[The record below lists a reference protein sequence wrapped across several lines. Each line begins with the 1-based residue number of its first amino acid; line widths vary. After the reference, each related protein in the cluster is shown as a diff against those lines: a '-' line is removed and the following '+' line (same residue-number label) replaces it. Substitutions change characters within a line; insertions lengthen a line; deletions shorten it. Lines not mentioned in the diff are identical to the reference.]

1 MKVQIASRN
10 CRQYFIIL
18 FFSLFIPL
26 FFDSCQIKKE
36 ENKPARPNILLLM
49 SDNHS
54 WNHLGAYGD
63 PVVKTPNIDKIA
75 NEGVKFTHAF
85 CASPSCTPARAGM
98 LTGQDIWRL
107 EEGANLWGILPNKF
121 PLYTD
126 LLRAAGYF
134 VGIKGKGWGPGSF
147 EDSGR
152 EIDHGGKQYE
162 SFDEFI
168 RSNTENKPWS
178 YWFSSVNPHR
188 PYEVNSGEKSGM
200 DKSNVIVPSYL
211 PDNDITR
218 GDILDYYLEVQ
229 DFDDEVGKILE
240 TLKESGQWDNTIIVI
255 CGDNGW
261 QMPRG
266 LANLYD
272 FGTRIPMIF
281 YWKDHIPGG
290 RTVDD
295 FMNLNDL
302 APTFLEINELDIPAE
317 MTAKSLT
324 NILYSKESGHIEQG
338 RDFVITA
345 RERHALC
352 RLNGVAYPGRA
363 IRTYDYLY
371 IRNFESDRWPAG
383 DPPLYGDVDAHM
395 QHYPSPTKNYIL
407 ANRSEPGIDK
417 MFEMAFN
424 KRPAE
429 ELYDLNNDPN
439 QMNNIAFDESY
450 GEIKQKLADQL
461 NNYLVNTKDP
471 RVLGQDIIWDS
482 TAYYETRDFK
492 PRPNQEA
499 IDALGLEEEYNYF
512 PGEDNKNLKN
522 INPSAQE

>member
-1 MKVQIASRN
+1 MEKKTTNANYRK
-10 CRQYFIIL
+10 L
-18 FFSLFIPL
+18 FKLVLIVFLLI
-26 FFDSCQIKKE
+26 FFNSCQNKKE
-36 ENKPARPNILLLM
+36 ENKSARPNILLLM

-75 NEGVKFTHAF
+75 SEGVKFTHAF
-85 CASPSCTPARAGM
+85 CASPSCSPARAGM

-107 EEGANLWGILPNKF
+107 EEGANLWGILPDKF
-121 PLYTD
+121 PFYTD
-126 LLRAAGYF
+126 LLREAGYL

-152 EIDHGGKQYE
+152 EIDHGGKEYE
-162 SFDEFI
+162 SFDEFMI
-168 RSNTENKPWS
+168 SNTESKPWT

-188 PYEVNSGEKSGM
+188 PYKVNSGEKSGM
-200 DKSNVIVPSYL
+200 DKSKVIVPPYL
-211 PDNDITR
+211 PDNDITKD
-218 GDILDYYLEVQ
+218 DILDYYYEIEK
-229 DFDDEVGKILE
+229 FDDEVGKILK

-281 YWKDHIPGG
+281 YWKNHISGG

-295 FMNLNDL
+295 FINLNDL
-302 APTFLEINELDIPAE
+302 APTFLDINNLEIPSE

-324 NILYSKESGHIEQG
+324 NILFSKESGHIELDS
-338 RDFVITA
+338 REFVVTA
-345 RERHALC
+345 RERHAVC
-352 RLNGVAYPGRA
+352 RLNGVGYPGRA

-371 IRNFESDRWPAG
+371 IRNFEPDRWPAG

-395 QHYPSPTKNYIL
+395 QHYPAPTKNYIL
-407 ANRSEPGIDK
+407 ANKNEKGIDK
-417 MFEMAFN
+417 MFEMTFS

-429 ELYDLNNDPN
+429 ELYDLKKDPN
-439 QMNNIAFDESY
+439 QMNNISLDVNYS
-450 GEIKQKLADQL
+450 EIKQKLAEQL
-461 NNYLVNTKDP
+461 NEYLVNTKDP
-471 RVLGQDIIWDS
+471 RVLGGDIIWDS
-482 TAYYETRDFK
+482 TKYYEIGDFK
-492 PRPNQEA
+492 PRPNKNA
-499 IDALGLEEEYNYF
+499 IDSFGLKEQFNGMYLAL
-512 PGEDNKNLKN
+512 
-522 INPSAQE
+522 S